1 MLPTVIVATS
11 LAVVPMVDRCRSAL
25 MQFSF
30 VPEADSDVR
39 LQVSEEGWIA
49 AGSFVGLIPVDIP
62 PIDGVS
68 VALLQ
73 SELPDVGAEPAAL
86 SCGSEIVCA
95 QPLRLD
101 WLSSPLVA
109 MDADSADIMPT
120 VGCPPDAERQLAFSY
135 VASPVRD
142 AVPRLPL
149 VVIPEPRALPSNVLE
164 TATVRMVYDA
174 LVDGTVNSRAR
185 EWRMPLVRM
194 LVDGTP
200 GTDFDRVYGLLL
212 HGFGG
217 NDERTKIRALAKWAD
232 ANLPPRDAADVYR
245 AETRY
250 WLNAGDLQMTT
261 DAATRME
268 RARPDYAVRARRLV
282 ALAYA
287 MAGELEK
294 AKAEIARSRA
304 ECRPA
309 GWERHE
315 LLYLEAWIALQDGDV
330 DLARR
335 NLAVIVAENSRGA
348 TARKAR
354 RILESISEEAHE

>member
-1 MLPTVIVATS
+1 MLLTETVAAV
-11 LAVVPMVDRCRSAL
+11 LAVVSMVDRCRSEL
-25 MQFSF
+25 MRHA
-30 VPEADSDVR
+30 VV
-39 LQVSEEGWIA
+39 
-49 AGSFVGLIPVDIP
+49 
-62 PIDGVS
+62 
-68 VALLQ
+68 
-73 SELPDVGAEPAAL
+73 PAAE
-86 SCGSEIVCA
+86 CTVR
-95 QPLRLD
+95 RLVPGGVP
-101 WLSSPLVA
+101 S
-109 MDADSADIMPT
+109 
-120 VGCPPDAERQLAFSY
+120 AERQLVFSC
-135 VASPVRD
+135 VAPPIRE
-142 AVPRLPL
+142 AVPRLPS
-149 VVIPEPRALPSNVLE
+149 VVIPEPRALPSNVVS
-164 TATVRMVYDA
+164 TAKARMVYDS
-174 LVDGTVNSRAR
+174 LVDGTENARAR

-200 GTDFDRVYGLLL
+200 GTDFDRVYGLILR
-212 HGFGG
+212 GFGG
-217 NDERTKIRALAKWAD
+217 NDERAKIRALAAWAD
-232 ANLPPRDAADVYR
+232 ANLSPPEAADVYR

-315 LLYLEAWIALQDGDV
+315 LAYLEAWVALQDGDV

-335 NLAVIVAENSRGA
+335 NLTAIVAENPKGE
-348 TARKAR
+348 TARKAQ
-354 RILESISEEAHE
+354 RILESISEEANE